1 MDKIAVLDCGG
12 QYTHLIARKVRELG
26 VYSEILPAGTP
37 SEKLSAYHGVI
48 LSGGPAS
55 VYDPGSPQ
63 VDPKLF
69 DAGVPVLGICY
80 GHQLIAHA
88 LKGKV
93 TPSQDREFGM
103 TTLEVSDTSTLLR
116 GLDAREP
123 VWMSHGD
130 LVDEPPEGFQV
141 LASTPTCRVAAMGDP
156 ARRIYGVQFHV
167 EVTHTR
173 KGREVL
179 ANFLK
184 EVCRCPGGWTAG
196 DRVPQLEEHV
206 RQAVGG
212 RRVFF
217 FVSGGVDSTVA
228 FTLCVRALAPG
239 QVHGAYI
246 DTGFMRQNES
256 QEIGAAFHDLGYD
269 VEIVDARA
277 RFAGALAGVVDPEEK
292 RRRIGEMFIAVQ
304 DEAITRMGWTGDWML
319 GQGTIYPDTIESGGT
334 AAAAKIK
341 THHNRVGRVEEMIR
355 AGRVV
360 EPIAELYKDEV
371 RQVARRLNLPSVL
384 IDRHPFPGPGL
395 AIRCLC
401 SDHEEDCQPLPANGH
416 GYSGLLLPIRSV
428 GVQGDFRTYAHPT
441 LLWDGQRSHDRLA
454 ETSTAITNATRST
467 NRVTYL
473 LDCRVPPAERR
484 WRVHPADLSAARI
497 AALQEADA
505 RVRAWLKE
513 EGLEGA
519 VWQFP
524 VVLLP
529 LGAERGESIVL
540 RPVESVDGMTAQYA
554 HLDFAALA
562 RLTPR
567 LLALPEIEAVLLDI
581 SNKPPATI
589 EWE

>member
-26 VYSEILPAGTP
+26 VYSEILPADTAA
-37 SEKLSAYHGVI
+37 EKLAQFRGVI
-48 LSGGPAS
+48 LSGGPSS

-69 DAGVPVLGICY
+69 DVGVPVLGICY

-88 LKGKV
+88 LGGKV
-93 TPSQDREFGM
+93 TPSDHREYGM
-103 TTLEVSDTSTLLR
+103 ATVDVSDTSTLLR
-116 GLDAREP
+116 GLEAREP

-130 LVDEPPEGFQV
+130 LVHEPPAGFQV
-141 LASTPTCRVAAMGDP
+141 MASTPTCKVAAMGDP
-156 ARRIYGVQFHV
+156 VRRIYGVQFHV

-173 KGREVL
+173 RGREVL

-184 EVCRCPGGWTAG
+184 QVCGCAGDWTAG
-196 DRVPQLEEHV
+196 DRVPQLEEQI
-206 RQAVGG
+206 RQVVGA

-228 FTLCVRALAPG
+228 FTLCVQALKPG

-256 QEIGAAFHDLGYD
+256 AEISTAFGALGYD

-277 RFAGALAGVVDPEEK
+277 RFAAALAGVVDPEEK
-292 RRRIGEMFIAVQ
+292 RRRIGEMFITVQ
-304 DEAITRMGWTGDWML
+304 DEAISRMGWTGDWML

-334 AAAAKIK
+334 AGAAKIK

-360 EPIAELYKDEV
+360 EPISELYKDEV
-371 RQVARRLNLPSVL
+371 RQVARKLALPALL

-401 SDHEEDCQPLPANGH
+401 SDHEEPCEPLTTNGH
-416 GYSGLLLPIRSV
+416 GYSGVLLPLRSV

-441 LLWDGQRSHDRLA
+441 LLWGGDRSHEHLA
-454 ETSTAITNATRST
+454 QTSTAITNASRST

-473 LDCRVPPAERR
+473 LDCRVPVAERR
-484 WRVHPADLSAARI
+484 WRVHPAQLTAERI

-513 EGLEGA
+513 EHLEGA

-529 LGAERGESIVL
+529 LAASQGESIVL
-540 RPVESVDGMTAQYA
+540 RPVESIDGMTAQYA

-567 LLALPEIEAVLLDI
+567 LLDLPGIEAVLLDI